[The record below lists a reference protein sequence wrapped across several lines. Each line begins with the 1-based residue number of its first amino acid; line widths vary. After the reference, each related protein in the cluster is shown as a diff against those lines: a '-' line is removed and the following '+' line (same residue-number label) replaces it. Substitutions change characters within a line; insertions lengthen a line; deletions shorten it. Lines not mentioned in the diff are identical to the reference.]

1 MKFILLLSFLT
12 LIIIFLGWKI
22 WKKTKCNNYL
32 FGFFLIYFWTLNGAW
47 IFTIDQ
53 LTGAN
58 GADIGISYYRIFE
71 KLFTVQLDSNY
82 FLTILYYGLFI
93 IVMQLI
99 IWLISRNHKKN
110 TLIKIKP
117 IYISIKAF
125 LILTLSL
132 IILNLIIIYPDI
144 KESITKGRSLYFQLN
159 DSTNRFLTIY
169 QLISKVIAFT
179 SVFSLI
185 IYFLEKGDNFFTFQK
200 DKISSIVV
208 ISCLIFVVL
217 FFVFTGNKHDL
228 LFSGIFGMLY
238 MLRKITL
245 KRIKNFIVFSF
256 ILFILF
262 ISIDLSRSKQFLF
275 SNIKPQINYQT
286 ELSNEPKE
294 GIKTRFKH
302 FFFHNE
308 MFYAHFSMYG
318 VLSKNVPISY
328 GKSFN
333 YLAHS
338 MIPRSIVSER
348 PEDIYQYYARK
359 VNAKKGQGY
368 TIHHATAWYLNFG
381 ILGIILSG
389 LFLGGIWALL
399 NNLFLRNGFK
409 NNFLKLFAILS
420 PFLFVAFLPNLIR
433 SGPEAFKGVFFE
445 SLLIPVYIVYIATLL
460 KRKHIESNK
469 K

>member
-53 LTGAN
+53 LTGAK
-58 GADIGISYYRIFE
+58 GAEIGISYYRIFE
-71 KLFTVQLDSNY
+71 KLFPVQLDNNY
-82 FLTILYYGLFI
+82 FLTILYYGIFI
-93 IVMQLI
+93 ILI
-99 IWLISRNHKKN
+99 QTVIWALSSNNKKIN
-110 TLIKIKP
+110 SNKIKP
-117 IYISIKAF
+117 INISIKAF
-125 LILTLSL
+125 LILTIGL
-132 IILNLIIIYPDI
+132 IILDLFIIYPDI
-144 KESITKGRSLYFQLN
+144 KESITQSQSLYFQLN
-159 DSTNRFLTIY
+159 DSTNKFLTIY
-169 QLISKVIAFT
+169 QLISKIIAFT

-185 IYFLEKGDNFFTFQK
+185 IYFLEKTDNFFTFQK

-217 FFVFTGNKHDL
+217 FFIFTGNKHDL

-245 KRIKNFIVFSF
+245 NRIKNFVSFSF
-256 ILFILF
+256 ILLVLF
-262 ISIDLSRSKQFLF
+262 ISIDLSRGEQLF
-275 SNIKPQINYQT
+275 SSKNTLQINNQT
-286 ELSNEPKE
+286 EISDEPKE
-294 GIKTRFKH
+294 DIQTRFKH

-318 VLSKNVPISY
+318 VLSKNVPITY
-328 GKSFN
+328 AKSFN

-338 MIPRSIVSER
+338 MIPRSIISER
-348 PEDIYQYYARK
+348 PENIYQYYANE

-381 ILGIILSG
+381 ILGILLSAIL
-389 LFLGGIWALL
+389 LGGIWALL
-399 NNLFLRNGFK
+399 NNLFFRSGFK

-433 SGPEAFKGVFFE
+433 NGPEAFKGVFLE
-445 SLLIPVYIVYIATLL
+445 SLLLPVLIVYIATLV
-460 KRKHIESNK
+460 KKKHIKTN
-469 K
+469 